1 MKYTPELTSQLVQAY
16 KEGKT
21 PEVLSALFTLQEG
34 EEVPTRSIIA
44 KLSSLGVYK
53 KKEYLTKRGETP
65 IKKEEYIERI
75 AKLLDVNAEILE
87 SLEKVNKSVLA
98 LIEKRLT
105 IDPYEDRQRSM
116 APLVQ
121 APINYFY
128 GSTDI
133 NPPKGVY

>member
-1 MKYTPELTSQLVQAY
+1 MKYD
-16 KEGKT
+16 KEITQKLISDYESGMTVK
-21 PEVLSALFTLQEG
+21 ELSAMMTLSHG
-34 EEVPTRSIIA
+34 EPVPDRSIIA
-44 KLSSLGVYK
+44 KLSSLGVYR
-53 KKEYLTKRGETP
+53 KKEYLTKRGEIP

-87 SLEKVNKSVLA
+87 RLEKVNKSVLA
-98 LIEKRLT
+98 LIENRLT
-105 IDPYEDRQRSM
+105 IDPYEDRQRQI

-121 APINYFY
+121 PPINYFY